1 MGEPGVLELSVVPR
15 IVDRKRVASHAID
28 AQEAFVL
35 NLDGRLS
42 RTERLV
48 TGAGPGDPRGPLRHG
63 IGFGLPTL
71 TATCHATGGGGGRV
85 GVYSVRH

>member
-35 NLDGRLS
+35 N
-42 RTERLV
+42 
-48 TGAGPGDPRGPLRHG
+48 
-63 IGFGLPTL
+63 
-71 TATCHATGGGGGRV
+71 
-85 GVYSVRH
+85 